1 MMFMSLL
8 SVILFSL
15 TIAIFK
21 NVVEGRD
28 VKFELAIELVLIVN
42 YFIFY
47 QIVFNW
53 EFNIKSFKDS
63 LLRNVKVL
71 SKYPPN

>member
-1 MMFMSLL
+1 MFMGLL

-15 TIAIFK
+15 AVAIFK
-21 NVVEGRD
+21 HAVEGRD
-28 VKFELAIELVLIVN
+28 VKIELVVELILILI

-53 EFNIKSFKDS
+53 EFNIKSFKDGFLNS
-63 LLRNVKVL
+63 C
-71 SKYPPN
+71 

>member
-1 MMFMSLL
+1 MFVGLL

-15 TIAIFK
+15 AIAIFK
-21 NVVEGRD
+21 NTVEGRD
-28 VKFELAIELVLIVN
+28 VKFEFAVELVLIVN

-53 EFNIKSFKDS
+53 EFNIKSFKVGFLNS
-63 LLRNVKVL
+63 C
-71 SKYPPN
+71 

>member
-1 MMFMSLL
+1 MMFMGLL

-28 VKFELAIELVLIVN
+28 VKFELALELVLIVIC
-42 YFIFY
+42 FIFY
-47 QIVFNW
+47 QIVLN
-53 EFNIKSFKDS
+53 
-63 LLRNVKVL
+63 
-71 SKYPPN
+71 